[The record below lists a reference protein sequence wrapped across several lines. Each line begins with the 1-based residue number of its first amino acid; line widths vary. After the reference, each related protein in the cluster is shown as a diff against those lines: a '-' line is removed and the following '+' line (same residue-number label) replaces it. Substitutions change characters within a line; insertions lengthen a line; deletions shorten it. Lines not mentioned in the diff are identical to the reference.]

1 MDSHFW
7 KEADKIIDRAL
18 EEDLGDGDHTSLS
31 TIPPDASG
39 KAKLVARENGVL
51 AGVDIAQKVFK
62 KVDAN
67 IRFTHLKHDGDE
79 LLEGDAIFEV
89 EGASVS
95 LLSAERLALNFLQR
109 MSGIATATRQL
120 SDLIEGSNCK
130 ILDTRKT
137 TPNLRI
143 LEKYSVK
150 TGGGENHRFGLYDMI
165 LIKDNHIDFAGGI
178 KQAVEACQNY
188 LKEKGKDLKIEI
200 EVRDFKELQEVIS
213 IGGVDRV
220 MLDNFDP
227 EDLAKAVESIGGKF
241 ETEAS
246 GGITYDT
253 IRDYAKAGA
262 DYISVGSLTH
272 HIRSLD
278 LSMKAVV

>member
-1 MDSHFW
+1 MDAQFW

-31 TIPPDASG
+31 TIPADAEG
-39 KAKLVARENGVL
+39 KARLVARENGVL
-51 AGVDIAQKVFK
+51 AGVDIARKVFK
-62 KVDAN
+62 KVDSN
-67 IRFTHLKHDGDE
+67 IRFEHLKHDGDE
-79 LLEGDAIFEV
+79 LVVGDEVFEV

-178 KQAVEACQNY
+178 KQAIEACQNY
-188 LKEKGKDLKIEI
+188 LKEKEKDLKIEV
-200 EVRDFKELQEVIS
+200 EVRNFKELEHVLQT
-213 IGGVDRV
+213 GGVTRI
-220 MLDNFDP
+220 MLDNFSPD
-227 EDLAKAVESIGGKF
+227 DLKKAVKYIDGRF

-246 GGITYDT
+246 GGITNDT
-253 IRDYAKAGA
+253 IRDYAKAGV
-262 DYISVGSLTH
+262 DYISVGALTH
-272 HIRSLD
+272 HIKSLD
-278 LSMKAVV
+278 LSMKAIT